1 MLDFNPMVFKILDI
15 VLSKLSTYKLV
26 VLFFSNK
33 SANILKIQVDKF
45 SEWNFDRNQALDK
58 LDVVLQELYKKNYS
72 ENNGMWSEHLLIM
85 AAISSEPNKIRNIL
99 EIGTFDG
106 QTARILSKLFPYS
119 EITTIDLPQN
129 IINTKKIYKYA
140 HKDNMLQSERIN
152 NLKGCKNVRFLEKNS
167 LSLINENSKFDL
179 IWVDGA
185 HGYPVVAI
193 DLINSLRIVTTHGY
207 VMCDDVYD
215 FTYSND
221 SEYRSTGANET
232 LSALSDAGMIKYQLF
247 LKRINRIYNYPKF
260 RKKSIGVF
268 QKL

>member
-1 MLDFNPMVFKILDI
+1 MFSKILDLI
-15 VLSKLSTYKLV
+15 LSKLSTWKIITSNIYKRSQSQ
-26 VLFFSNK
+26 F
-33 SANILKIQVDKF
+33 KIQDEKF
-45 SEWNFDRNQALDK
+45 SEWNFDRKQAMSKIDT
-58 LDVVLQELYKKNYS
+58 VLQELYQENYS
-72 ENNGMWSEHLLIM
+72 ENNGMWSEHLVIM
-85 AAISSEPNKIRNIL
+85 AAISSQPNEIRNIL

-106 QTARILSKLFPYS
+106 QTARILSKLFPES

-129 IINTKKIYKYA
+129 IVDTKEIYKYA
-140 HKDNMLQSERIN
+140 HEGNKLQSQRIN
-152 NLKGCKNVRFLEKNS
+152 NLKGCSNVRFVEINS

-185 HGYPVVAI
+185 HGYPIVAI
-193 DLINSLRIVTTHGY
+193 DLINSLRIVTPHGY

-221 SEYRSTGANET
+221 SEYRSTGDYET
-232 LSALSDAGMIKYQLF
+232 LIALSEAGMIKYQLF

-260 RKKSIGVF
+260 RKKSVGVF

>member
-1 MLDFNPMVFKILDI
+1 MFSKILDLI
-15 VLSKLSTYKLV
+15 LSKLSTWKIITSNIYKR
-26 VLFFSNK
+26 SQ
-33 SANILKIQVDKF
+33 SQLKIQDEKF
-45 SEWNFDRNQALDK
+45 SEWNFDRKQAISKIDT
-58 LDVVLQELYKKNYS
+58 VLQELYQENYS
-72 ENNGMWSEHLLIM
+72 ENNGMWSEHLVIM
-85 AAISSEPNKIRNIL
+85 AAISSQPNEIRNIL

-106 QTARILSKLFPYS
+106 QTARILSKLFPES

-129 IINTKKIYKYA
+129 IVDTKEIYKYA
-140 HKDNMLQSERIN
+140 HEGNKLQSQRIN
-152 NLKGCKNVRFLEKNS
+152 NLKGCSNVRFVEINS

-185 HGYPVVAI
+185 HGYPIVAI
-193 DLINSLRIVTTHGY
+193 DLINSLRIVTPHGY

-232 LSALSDAGMIKYQLF
+232 LIALSEAGMIKYQLF

-260 RKKSIGVF
+260 RKKSVGVF

>member
-1 MLDFNPMVFKILDI
+1 MLDFKPMLFKILDI
-15 VLSKLSTYKLV
+15 VLSKLSTFNRINSFVYYK
-26 VLFFSNK
+26 SENY
-33 SANILKIQVDKF
+33 LKIQDQKF
-45 SEWNFDRNQALDK
+45 SKWNLDRRQALNK
-58 LDVVLQELYKKNYS
+58 INTVLQELYKKNYS

-85 AAISSEPNKIRNIL
+85 AAISSEPNQIRNIL

-106 QTARILSKLFPYS
+106 QTARILSKLFPDS

-129 IINTKKIYKYA
+129 IIDTKKIYKYA

-152 NLKGCKNVRFLEKNS
+152 NLKGCKNVRFIERNS

-193 DLINSLRIVTTHGY
+193 DLINSLRIVTPHGY

-232 LSALSDAGMIKYQLF
+232 LSALSEAGMIKYQLF

-260 RKKSIGVF
+260 RKKSVGVF